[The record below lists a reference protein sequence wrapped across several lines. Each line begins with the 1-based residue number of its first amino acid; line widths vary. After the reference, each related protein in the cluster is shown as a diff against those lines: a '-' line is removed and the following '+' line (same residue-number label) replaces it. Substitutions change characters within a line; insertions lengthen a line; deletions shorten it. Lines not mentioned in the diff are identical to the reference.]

1 MSRFGKGALL
11 MILSAL
17 GFSAMQIAIAKTA
30 QGIPLF
36 EQLFFRNLFACIAA
50 FVSLRRKN
58 LAAFGKRENRGL
70 LVFRSAAGYAG
81 MIALF
86 YASGHAAQGDVA
98 IINKMSPFV
107 VTVLACLFLKEKF
120 TAYQGVALG
129 LAFGGALLVSN
140 PTFQS
145 HWFPVAVA
153 FLSAVF
159 SGVAYTA
166 IGALKNRE
174 PPEVIVFFFSLFS
187 TIASGIAMLPPVQ
200 SSRCPGA
207 GMADL
212 HRCVRLCGADRPHP
226 GLRPC
231 PGGAGEYLQLFRHS
245 VFHDPGQS
253 VPGTGPRAIFRSGR
267 CAGIFGRYCDPDRA
281 KKCRAQKQKK
291 RKHYIIKLKSGG
303 KSPENPVKPTLYN
316 IKCTIFINTYCHLY
330 RNC

>member
-153 FLSAVF
+153 FLSACLL
-159 SGVAYTA
+159 YTSPSP
-166 IGALKNRE
+166 R
-174 PPEVIVFFFSLFS
+174 
-187 TIASGIAMLPPVQ
+187 
-200 SSRCPGA
+200 
-207 GMADL
+207 
-212 HRCVRLCGADRPHP
+212 DR
-226 GLRPC
+226 G
-231 PGGAGEYLQLFRHS
+231 
-245 VFHDPGQS
+245 
-253 VPGTGPRAIFRSGR
+253 
-267 CAGIFGRYCDPDRA
+267 
-281 KKCRAQKQKK
+281 
-291 RKHYIIKLKSGG
+291 
-303 KSPENPVKPTLYN
+303 
-316 IKCTIFINTYCHLY
+316 
-330 RNC
+330 

>member
-86 YASGHAAQGDVA
+86 YASGHAAQGVA

-187 TIASGIAMLPPVQ
+187 TIASGIAMLPQFKVPDARELAWLICIGVFAFVGQ
-200 SSRCPGA
+200 IALTQAYVHAPAAQVSIFNYSGILFSMILGNLFLGQVPALSSAA
-207 GMADL
+207 GGVL
-212 HRCVRLCGADRPHP
+212 
-226 GLRPC
+226 
-231 PGGAGEYLQLFRHS
+231 
-245 VFHDPGQS
+245 VFL
-253 VPGTGPRAIFRSGR
+253 
-267 CAGIFGRYCDPDRA
+267 AGIVILIGQRNA
-281 KKCRAQKQKK
+281 AHKNK
-291 RKHYIIKLKSGG
+291 RN
-303 KSPENPVKPTLYN
+303 ENIT
-316 IKCTIFINTYCHLY
+316 
-330 RNC
+330 

>member
-187 TIASGIAMLPPVQ
+187 TIASGIAMLPQFKVPDARELAWLICIGVFAFVGQ
-200 SSRCPGA
+200 IALTQAYVHAPAAQVSIFNYS
-207 GMADL
+207 GMPDPMLTLDDL
-212 HRCVRLCGADRPHP
+212 EKCGYRDGDMLPLSKERAMELYERDLTVYAVVDGGSAEMLFDREE
-226 GLRPC
+226 L
-231 PGGAGEYLQLFRHS
+231 ALLS
-245 VFHDPGQS
+245 V
-253 VPGTGPRAIFRSGR
+253 
-267 CAGIFGRYCDPDRA
+267 DR
-281 KKCRAQKQKK
+281 K
-291 RKHYIIKLKSGG
+291 RK
-303 KSPENPVKPTLYN
+303 
-316 IKCTIFINTYCHLY
+316 
-330 RNC
+330 

>member
-187 TIASGIAMLPPVQ
+187 TIASGIAMLPQFKVPDARELAWLICIGVFAFVGQ
-200 SSRCPGA
+200 IALTQAYVHAPAAQVSIFNYSGILFSMILGNLFLGQVPALSSAAGGVLVFLAGIVILIGQRNAGNRTFSSPFCGGRASRRRCA
-207 GMADL
+207 YD
-212 HRCVRLCGADRPHP
+212 
-226 GLRPC
+226 
-231 PGGAGEYLQLFRHS
+231 Q
-245 VFHDPGQS
+245 
-253 VPGTGPRAIFRSGR
+253 GPRSGPCSR
-267 CAGIFGRYCDPDRA
+267 RRTGKESPPWAAADPA
-281 KKCRAQKQKK
+281 
-291 RKHYIIKLKSGG
+291 
-303 KSPENPVKPTLYN
+303 P
-316 IKCTIFINTYCHLY
+316 
-330 RNC
+330 